1 MHHGLSPWKADVAHL
16 HLSKPINPV
25 TNSDTI
31 ILRSRKVKSFAWME
45 KRNTSIASG
54 KYNTIVGYDRLG
66 WLK

>member
-16 HLSKPINPV
+16 QLSKPINPV
-25 TNSDTI
+25 TNSGEI
-31 ILRSRKVKSFAWME
+31 ILISRKVNSFAWME

-54 KYNTIVGYDRLG
+54 KYNTIASYDRLG